1 MQLAK
6 GVYALYMLLLSGKGC
21 CQASL
26 HSLSFISVKSLT
38 FIVKLQNLLDLRF
51 CLSLPL
57 IGIAFSLLL
66 VNVYYFPH
74 LSLAQTADEGG
85 PYYKGVNMKGLYTSV
100 AETRGV
106 DNSSFPQDYYEESF
120 RLISDAGMNYVRYV
134 FYWEAFVSDPEAFM
148 NELKTVANT
157 ADKYKINVLYDN
169 HQFHSS
175 SWLNPQRGTGFP
187 SFLFASDNSTLYPYK
202 SGGSAKYSS
211 AESWWSNWWDRSIK
225 DPQGND
231 GWTLLAGFLKDV
243 VNLVDKHPS
252 TLGYEILNEPQVH
265 SNDQWEKVGKFN
277 TFMVNELRT
286 VTQKTIAYSQQI
298 PASINDKEI
307 SVTSENMAKMAP
319 ENKTNIIFKISL
331 YGLPMDN
338 NFQEKRLNV
347 FLKAAE
353 LANVPAYVGEWND
366 VKRVKTV
373 NAEGKTVWTITN
385 EQTNINQTEA
395 NSYIQTFDNADV
407 WGWSYWIWNFK
418 PHDTVN
424 FNLINVTSD
433 GRIQPTEYYNIL
445 KNAID
450 SGNTGE
456 SYSDLI
462 KP

>member
-1 MQLAK
+1 M
-6 GVYALYMLLLSGKGC
+6 
-21 CQASL
+21 
-26 HSLSFISVKSLT
+26 
-38 FIVKLQNLLDLRF
+38 KLQNLFILRF

-57 IGIAFSLLL
+57 IGIALSLLL
-66 VNVYYFPH
+66 VNAYFPH
-74 LSLAQTADEGG
+74 LVLAQTTDEGG

-106 DNSSFPQDYYEESF
+106 DNSSFPQDYYEKSF

-148 NELKTVANT
+148 NELQTVANT

-187 SFLFASDNSTLYPYK
+187 SFLFATDNSTLYPYK
-202 SGGSAKYSS
+202 SGGSAKYST
-211 AESWWSNWWDRSIK
+211 AEMWWSNWWDRSIK

-265 SNDQWEKVGKFN
+265 SNAQWEKVGQFN

-298 PASINDKEI
+298 PASINDKKI

-319 ENKTNIIFKISL
+319 ENKTNVVFKISM

-338 NFQEKRLNV
+338 NFQEKKLNV
-347 FLKAAE
+347 FLKAAD
-353 LANVPAYVGEWND
+353 LANVLAYVGEWND
-366 VKRVKTV
+366 VERIKTV
-373 NAEGKTVWTITN
+373 NAEGKTVWNITN
-385 EQTNINQTEA
+385 EKTDIDQMEA
-395 NSYIQTFDNADV
+395 NSYIQTFDNANV
-407 WGWSYWIWNFK
+407 WGWSYWLWNFK

-445 KNAID
+445 KNAIYF
-450 SGNTGE
+450 GNTGE
-456 SYSDLI
+456 SYSDVI